1 MTGSFGEMGSLLK
14 QAQEMQRELDRVRNE
29 LRTRTFEGSAGGG
42 VVKVWVTGDRQ
53 VTKVEIAKEV
63 IQDGDK
69 ALIEEMLLAALRD
82 GIGKATRL
90 AEESLSKVTGGIS
103 LGGALTLQAVTTGR
117 LEMNG
122 PITGAQAAIIGRI
135 APPCRRDQSVPP
147 RVGGGR
153 RVAG

>member
-90 AEESLSKVTGGIS
+90 AEESLSKVTGGMK
-103 LGGALTLQAVTTGR
+103 LPGLF
-117 LEMNG
+117 
-122 PITGAQAAIIGRI
+122 
-135 APPCRRDQSVPP
+135 
-147 RVGGGR
+147 
-153 RVAG
+153 